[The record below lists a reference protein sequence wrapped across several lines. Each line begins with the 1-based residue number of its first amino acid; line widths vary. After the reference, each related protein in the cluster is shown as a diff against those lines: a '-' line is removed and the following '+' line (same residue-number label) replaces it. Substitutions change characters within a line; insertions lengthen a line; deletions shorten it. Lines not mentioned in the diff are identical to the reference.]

1 MVSCDCQLCQLRLTK
16 FSQEDYMQQL
26 SPNWLLEGTLDYEYK
41 NYVLLAY
48 LQQIEKHFQRHR
60 LYPFLTELIEHH
72 RKAIELKEARTHFVD
87 LFPKRLKRVDWENG
101 RLEYESTHPELPEL
115 SEVAAILDMALELFE
130 KGIEAG
136 TAVYEAIE
144 KNLQFE
150 TIGIVP
156 LEKREG
162 YLLLTTQAYAEVLVY
177 RYSQSIYTIDEQNYR
192 NLVTQFVS
200 SYQRSL
206 VQSLEQIKLQLI
218 KKFVELP
225 NPATFAAIYTHWL
238 PVQSTLLPIAKRQL
252 MRQLG

>member
-1 MVSCDCQLCQLRLTK
+1 
-16 FSQEDYMQQL
+16 MQQL

-60 LYPFLTELIEHH
+60 LYPFLSELLAHH
-72 RKAIELKEARTHFVD
+72 RTAIQLKEARNNFAE
-87 LFPKRLKRVDWENG
+87 LLPKKLKRVDWENG
-101 RLEYESTHPELPEL
+101 RLEYESLHPELPEL
-115 SEVAAILDMALELFE
+115 GEVAAILDMALALFE

-144 KNLQFE
+144 KNLKFE
-150 TIGIVP
+150 TIGIIP

-177 RYSQSIYTIDEQNYR
+177 RYSQSIYTVDEQNYR
-192 NLVTQFVS
+192 NLATQFVS

-218 KKFVELP
+218 KKFNELP
-225 NPATFAAIYTHWL
+225 NPATYAAIYTHWL
-238 PVQSTLLPIAKRQL
+238 PIQSTLLPIAKRQL

>member
-1 MVSCDCQLCQLRLTK
+1 
-16 FSQEDYMQQL
+16 MQHL

-60 LYPFLTELIEHH
+60 LYPFLGELLEHH
-72 RKAIELKEARTHFVD
+72 RKALDLKEARAQFTD
-87 LFPKRLKRVDWENG
+87 LMPKRLKRIDWENS
-101 RLEYESTHPELPEL
+101 RLEYETPFQEEPALTD
-115 SEVAAILDMALELFE
+115 VAEILDMALKLFE

-136 TAVYEAIE
+136 QAVYEAIE
-144 KNLQFE
+144 KNLKFDA
-150 TIGIVP
+150 IGIVP

-177 RYSQSIYTIDEQNYR
+177 RYSQSIYTIEEQNYR
-192 NLVTQFVS
+192 NLVTQFVM

-218 KKFVELP
+218 QKFNELP
-225 NPATFAAIYTHWL
+225 NPATYAAVYSHWL
-238 PVQSTLLPIAKRQL
+238 PVQATLLPIAKRQL
-252 MRQLG
+252 MRQLAAN